1 MEKPEIDLRRLKAE
15 PFCGD
20 VTVNRQIRPVFKS
33 IIKKYKRT
41 FHPSNASR
49 GENNTSDVPYL
60 KTPRRIREMRDRF
73 NSEDNQNEIRRL
85 VVLNQV
91 IN

>member
-1 MEKPEIDLRRLKAE
+1 MRRLKVE

-20 VTVNRQIRPVFKS
+20 VTVNRNVRPVFKNV
-33 IIKKYKRT
+33 IKKFKRT

-49 GENNTSDVPYL
+49 GGNNTSDVPYL
-60 KTPRRIREMRDRF
+60 KTPRRIRELRERF
-73 NSEDNQNEIRRL
+73 NSEDNRNEIRRL